1 MRVDQRLVEA
11 VLGLTPTEAEIA
23 VLLAEGRT
31 VRQIAEATGRGY
43 STVRSHLK
51 HTFSKLGV
59 RRQFEVAQAVHS
71 LSILPG
77 SEGTG
82 PWATVLR
89 DRTFQRPLAG
99 PFPSRWSDYPLNNTE
114 PIAAR
119 RTDQESVGMAAHL
132 TWRIA
137 YAPRARSWRYPLPL
151 SGELEWRAQ
160 RVLEAEVPLPTLPA
174 EHVVVP
180 SFSSLEGFDHLWR
193 LDCGDASSFTAS
205 FGDQS
210 GQYAH
215 FEGIQGVRARPDY
228 FTTSQAI
235 SNARL
240 RLLVD
245 TVKPPRDYL
254 VTVSVRPVT
263 AKTKDVPTADT
274 PLLDIPPTKTMPSK
288 KWEFG
293 RRICSATCVSMAM
306 DYLGV
311 DHALHDLVI
320 AAYHRPSD
328 RYGIWPQNLWAASRW
343 GVVGATETTTDW
355 KVLERAVADGHPFA
369 PLIAFDEGDLEGSPI
384 PASLGHM
391 VIVRG
396 IQNKR
401 VVVHDPVAQDVVSV
415 PRHYDADEF
424 RKAWLGAMGFFYL
437 FAVPTSYT

>member
-1 MRVDQRLVEA
+1 MRLDQSFVEA
-11 VLGLTPTEAEIA
+11 VLGLTPAEAEIA
-23 VLLAEGRT
+23 VLLAEGLT

-43 STVRSHLK
+43 GTVRSHLK

-59 RRQFEVAQAVHS
+59 TRQFEVVQAVHS

-89 DRTFQRPLAG
+89 DRTFRRPAAG
-99 PFPSRWSDYPLNNTE
+99 PFPSKWSEHPLNNME
-114 PIAAR
+114 HISAR
-119 RTDQESVGMAAHL
+119 RTDPESVGMAAHL
-132 TWRIA
+132 TWRVA
-137 YAPRARSWRYPLPL
+137 HAPEARSWRYPLPV

-160 RVLEAEVPLPTLPA
+160 RVLEAEIPLPMLPP
-174 EHVVVP
+174 EHIVVP
-180 SFSSLEGFDHLWR
+180 SFSSQVGFDHLWW
-193 LDCGDASSFTAS
+193 LDCGDTSSFTAS
-205 FGDQS
+205 FGQQS

-228 FTTSQAI
+228 FTTSKAI
-235 SNARL
+235 PNARL

-254 VTVSVRPVT
+254 VTVGVRPIP
-263 AKTKDVPTADT
+263 AKIKDTPATDT
-274 PLLDIPPTKTMPSK
+274 PLLEIPPKNPMSPK
-288 KWEFG
+288 KWEVG
-293 RRICSATCVSMAM
+293 RRIYSVICVSMAM
-306 DYLGV
+306 DHLGV
-311 DHALHDLVI
+311 DHGLHELMV

-328 RYGIWPQNLWAASRW
+328 RYTVWPQNLWAASRW
-343 GVVGATETTTDW
+343 GVVGAIETTTDW

-401 VVVHDPVAQDVVSV
+401 VVVHDPVAQDVISV

-424 RKAWLGAMGFFYL
+424 RRAWLGALGFFFL
-437 FAVPTSYT
+437 FAVPASDA

>member
-1 MRVDQRLVEA
+1 MRLDQGFVEA
-11 VLGLTPTEAEIA
+11 VLGLTPAEAEIA

-43 STVRSHLK
+43 GTVRSHLK

-59 RRQFEVAQAVHS
+59 TRQFEVVQAVHS

-77 SEGTG
+77 AEGTG

-89 DRTFQRPLAG
+89 DRTLQRPPAG
-99 PFPSRWSDYPLNNTE
+99 PFPSRWIEHPVNNTE
-114 PIAAR
+114 PISAR
-119 RTDQESVGMAAHL
+119 RTDLESDAMAAHS
-132 TWRIA
+132 TWRVA
-137 YAPRARSWRYPLPL
+137 HAPDARSWRYPLPI
-151 SGELEWRAQ
+151 SGEIEWRVHS
-160 RVLEAEVPLPTLPA
+160 VLEAEIPLPLLLPG
-174 EHVVVP
+174 HIVVP
-180 SFSSLEGFDHLWR
+180 SFSGLEGLDHLWW
-193 LDCGDASSFTAS
+193 LDCGGGSSFTAS
-205 FGDQS
+205 FGQQS

-215 FEGIQGVRARPDY
+215 FEGTQGVRARPDY

-254 VTVSVRPVT
+254 VTVSVRAIPG
-263 AKTKDVPTADT
+263 KIKDVPTADT
-274 PLLDIPPTKTMPSK
+274 PLLDIPPVNAMSSK

-293 RRICSATCVSMAM
+293 RRICAATCVSMAM

-320 AAYHRPSD
+320 AAYHRPAD
-328 RYGIWPQNLWAASRW
+328 RYGVWPQNLWAASRW
-343 GVVGATETTTDW
+343 GVVGAIETTTDW
-355 KVLERAVADGHPFA
+355 KVLERAVAEGHPFA

-396 IQNKR
+396 IQNRR
-401 VVVHDPVAQDVVSV
+401 VVVHDPVAQDVISV
-415 PRHYDADEF
+415 PRQYDADEF
-424 RKAWLGAMGFFYL
+424 RKAWLGAMGFFFL
-437 FAVPTSYT
+437 FAVPASDA